1 MSYNFRTVMGQS
13 SYRPWKNWASGD
25 FLVGKYVSESTD
37 SFGNP
42 NYKVEVIEAKFEDGN
57 EPKAGSTFSFN
68 SSGALKKSMEEIS
81 VGDILKVIYKG
92 EDTVSKGK
100 FKGKKFHSMEVL
112 VAPSN
117 SIVHPVSS
125 GVEDGDLI

>member
-13 SYRPWKNWASGD
+13 SYKAWKNWSEGD
-25 FLVGKYVSESTD
+25 FLVGKYISQSED

-42 NYKVEVIEAKFEDGN
+42 NYKVEVIEAQFEDGTT
-57 EPKAGSTFSFN
+57 PKPASVFTFN
-68 SSGALKKSMEEIS
+68 SSGTLKKAMEE
-81 VGDILKVIYKG
+81 VNAGDIIKVIYKG
-92 EDTVSKGK
+92 EDVVSKGK

-117 SIVHPVSS
+117 NAPAVSTTS
-125 GVEDGDLI
+125 DEDLI

>member
-1 MSYNFRTVMGQS
+1 MSYSFRTVMGQS
-13 SYRPWKNWASGD
+13 AYRPWKNWSSGD
-25 FLVGKYVSESTD
+25 YLVGKYVSESTD

-42 NYKVEVIEAKFEDGN
+42 NYKVEVIEANFEDGSQ
-57 EPKAGSTFSFN
+57 PKAGANFSFN
-68 SSGALKKSMEEIS
+68 SSGTLKKAMGEVS
-81 VGDILKVIYKG
+81 VGDIIKVIYKG

-117 SIVHPVSS
+117 GS
-125 GVEDGDLI
+125 GSVQTEESEDLI